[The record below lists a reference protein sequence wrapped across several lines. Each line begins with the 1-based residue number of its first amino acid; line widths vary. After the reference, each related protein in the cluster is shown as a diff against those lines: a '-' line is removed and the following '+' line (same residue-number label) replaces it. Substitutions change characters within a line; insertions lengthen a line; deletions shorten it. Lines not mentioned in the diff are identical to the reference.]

1 MFQATRRPNTERT
14 VAGMA
19 ELIYHTTV
27 HNIRK
32 THRNATVGLLMNI
45 LQTIIMLGAF
55 FLMFTLLGAR
65 GSAIRGDFMLYLMS
79 GIFLF
84 MAHTKAM
91 TAVVKAEGPTSA
103 MMQHAPL
110 NTVVT
115 ICAAAL
121 GSLYLQI
128 LSIMV
133 VLLLY
138 HVLWNPVV
146 IDKPVGALA
155 MLLLSWL
162 SGVGVGI
169 ILMSAKPWFPEGVII
184 VSSIYAR
191 INMIAS
197 GKMFVAN
204 SLPAHILALFDWN
217 PLFHAIDQS
226 RGFIFIN
233 YNPHFSSIS
242 YPIFVSIGLIV
253 LGMMGESYTRKH
265 ASISW
270 GAGR

>member
-1 MFQATRRPNTERT
+1 
-14 VAGMA
+14 
-19 ELIYHTTV
+19 
-27 HNIRK
+27 
-32 THRNATVGLLMNI
+32 
-45 LQTIIMLGAF
+45 
-55 FLMFTLLGAR
+55 
-65 GSAIRGDFMLYLMS
+65 
-79 GIFLF
+79 
-84 MAHTKAM
+84 
-91 TAVVKAEGPTSA
+91 
-103 MMQHAPL
+103 
-110 NTVVT
+110 
-115 ICAAAL
+115 
-121 GSLYLQI
+121 
-128 LSIMV
+128 
-133 VLLLY
+133 
-138 HVLWNPVV
+138 VV

-217 PLFHAIDQS
+217 PLFHTIDQS

-253 LGMMGESYTRKH
+253 LGMGKL
-265 ASISW
+265 
-270 GAGR
+270 GAGELNYSSDVDIIVLYDTERVRGIDPDEMFK

>member
-1 MFQATRRPNTERT
+1 MFQATRRPNTDRT
-14 VAGMA
+14 IGGMA

-32 THRNATVGLLMNI
+32 SHRNATVGLLMNI
-45 LQTIIMLGAF
+45 MQTVIMLGAF
-55 FLMFTLLGAR
+55 YFMFTLLGAR

-84 MAHTKAM
+84 MTHTKAM
-91 TAVVKAEGPTSA
+91 AAVVKAEGPTST

-110 NTVVT
+110 NTIVT

-121 GSLYLQI
+121 GSLYLQV
-128 LSIMV
+128 LSMAV

-146 IDKPVGALA
+146 IDQPVGAIA

-162 SGVGVGI
+162 SGVGVGLI
-169 ILMSAKPWFPEGVII
+169 FMSAKPWFPEGVII

-204 SLPAHILALFDWN
+204 SLPAHILAIFDWN
-217 PLFHAIDQS
+217 PLFHTIDQS

-233 YNPHFSSIS
+233 YNPHFSSII
-242 YPIFVSIGLIV
+242 YPLIVSVVLIV

>member
-1 MFQATRRPNTERT
+1 MFQATSRPNTERT
-14 VAGMA
+14 VAGLA
-19 ELIYHTTV
+19 ELVYHTTV

-32 THRNATVGLLMNI
+32 SHRNATVGLFMNI
-45 LQTIIMLGAF
+45 IQTVIMLGAF
-55 FLMFTLLGAR
+55 YLMFTLLGAR
-65 GSAIRGDFMLYLMS
+65 GTAVRGDFMLYLMS

-91 TAVVKAEGPTSA
+91 SAVVKAEGPTSA

-115 ICAAAL
+115 ISAAAL
-121 GSLYLQI
+121 SSLYLQV
-128 LSIMV
+128 LSIAV

-146 IDKPVGALA
+146 IDKPAGAIG
-155 MLLLSWL
+155 MLLLAWF
-162 SGVGVGI
+162 SGVGIGI
-169 ILMSAKPWFPEGVII
+169 ILMSAKPWFPEGVVI

-204 SLPAHILALFDWN
+204 SLPAHILVFFDWN

-233 YNPHFSSIS
+233 YNPHFSNIT
-242 YPIFVSIGLIV
+242 YPLIVSVVLIV

-265 ASISW
+265 ASLSW